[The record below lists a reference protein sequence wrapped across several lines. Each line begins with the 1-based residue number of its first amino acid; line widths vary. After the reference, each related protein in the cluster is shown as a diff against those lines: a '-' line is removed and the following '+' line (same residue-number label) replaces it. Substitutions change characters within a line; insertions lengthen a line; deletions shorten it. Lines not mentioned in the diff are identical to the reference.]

1 MLKRTLT
8 CVLAMAVLLLSLTG
22 CGSKPANIATF
33 DGGEIPAGVY
43 ILNEYNQY
51 VNFVNYTGNSSLT
64 AKITEDETLEEVIL
78 ADALLSMKNYAAV
91 ETECKRLG
99 IELTEEEL
107 NGIKGEAK
115 KLFNDNKS
123 LYEGKG
129 IGLASVEKTGISN
142 SLSIKLLNKL
152 YGEGGEME
160 VTLEE
165 KNKFLN
171 DSYRKAIVIDIP
183 LRDEEG
189 NLLEGDK
196 KEEAKNAAKAEFEAI
211 ANGEKSFMEVF
222 KDVNGKKG
230 VDIPADTEARNYTTL
245 INEDDTR
252 FARDFVVNI
261 FSDGEKTFEKP
272 EIYEAEASTYIYM
285 LYDVT
290 ENNLAELLG
299 ANLIYEMKQD
309 DFSDYLTKKSE
320 EINLVFD
327 EGALKTYGIKNIA
340 ER

>member
-1 MLKRTLT
+1 MLKRTLA
-8 CVLAMAVLLLSLTG
+8 CVSAMALLLLSLTG
-22 CGSKPANIATF
+22 CGNKPANIATF

-51 VNFVNYTGNSSLT
+51 VNFMNYTGQSSLST
-64 AKITEDETLEEVIL
+64 KITEEETLEEVIL
-78 ADALLSMKNYAAV
+78 SDALLSMKNYAAV

-99 IELTEEEL
+99 IELSEEEL

-115 KLFNDNKS
+115 KLYSDNKE

-129 IGLASVEKTGISN
+129 IGLSSVEKTGISN
-142 SLSIKLLNKL
+142 TLSMKLLDKL

-160 VTLEE
+160 VSLEE

-171 DSYRKAIVIDIP
+171 DTYRKAVVIDIA

-196 KEEAKNAAKAEFEAI
+196 KEEAKKNAKAEFEAI

-222 KDVNGKKG
+222 KDVNGKRG
-230 VDIPADTEARNYTTL
+230 VEVPSDAEAKTYTTL
-245 INEDDTR
+245 ITAEDTR
-252 FARDFVVNI
+252 FAHDFVVNL
-261 FSDGEKTFEKP
+261 FSDGEKTYDKP
-272 EIYEAEASTYIYM
+272 EIYEAEGSTYIYM

-290 ENNLAELLG
+290 ENNFAEILG
-299 ANLIYEMKQD
+299 SNLIFEMKQK

-340 ER
+340 DR